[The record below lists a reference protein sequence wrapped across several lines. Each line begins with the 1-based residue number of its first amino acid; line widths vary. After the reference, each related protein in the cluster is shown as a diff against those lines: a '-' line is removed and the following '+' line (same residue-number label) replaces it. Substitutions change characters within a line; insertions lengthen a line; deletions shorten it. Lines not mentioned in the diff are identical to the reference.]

1 MGVIYDREGVKK
13 MKEKKS
19 LDVKSFVTINF
30 TIALIIL
37 LFISIFKSED
47 IFSSVFLL
55 FTNLSTAVFT
65 YFFTKKKEVVSD
77 ENKSSD

>member
-1 MGVIYDREGVKK
+1 

-19 LDVKSFVTINF
+19 LDVKSFVTISF
-30 TIALIIL
+30 TIALILL
-37 LFISIFKSED
+37 LFITVLFKSED
-47 IFSSVFLL
+47 VFNSTFLL

-65 YFFTKKKEVVSD
+65 YFFTKKKEVTSD